1 MLFRMATKLSAY
13 TDFLSH
19 PGKPLDEHLTKV
31 ATAAEDIMRQTNFAS
46 GRLAYYAGLLHDI
59 GKLNPF
65 YQELFHAA
73 PDRQKSLEGELES
86 KYERQHSVFSA
97 WAAEKLLCKELD
109 SNRLQLVL
117 CTIAAHHSSLS
128 NEVSSEKITD
138 RGKRA
143 KQGLLENL
151 ARFRKTVSAGQHF
164 EKLDWQQ
171 CLSEFALPMDFQLKL
186 RSKSG
191 DATRDFVEAEAVFS
205 SLLQADRGS
214 FSERQDIKY
223 DLHMDTAKLVKF
235 ESTLSGLRTEFQ
247 KWFAGVHDPAA
258 PITVLNAP
266 TGMGKT
272 KVFLDLINGYVGSH
286 GMDRVMYFSPLLAL
300 TEDFESKVAE
310 VLGPEALDDVLV
322 YNHLFTGSLSD
333 KQERRI
339 EGLGYNFDN
348 ESFHSKFVIST
359 TQRLLMILY
368 FNSVADKMK
377 LASLRN
383 SLLIVDEIQV
393 VPKFLLPNFVQMLR
407 VVCQEMN
414 ARVLLV
420 SATIPYELSKN
431 VPVNRI
437 PPALLKEYHRL
448 TMKKIVFMPRFKP
461 PVRAKGKILVM
472 ANTRKKAK
480 QIFDEIKGST
490 SGFAQLLYVS
500 SGIRKKDRSNII
512 MLIHE
517 SESKRMLVVSTQ
529 VLEAGVDVSFAEVYR
544 EVAPLDSIVQV
555 MGRLNREGEAKNPLL
570 HVFQQDQD
578 HRPYSELEYQESLK
592 ILTKVRSSKELYGKL
607 DGYYEQVSAKNVRN
621 SDKMEE
627 LERLVG
633 DMDFE
638 GVSSFVNNHVFAE
651 EGHSMIVPETEED
664 LQRISAE
671 LKSMQKF
678 DKRSFKAYSALAANL
693 PDSAYKLPVK
703 DYLDSDLMERGILLP
718 RPGNLQQ
725 VYDPEVGLDKW
736 IK

>member
-1 MLFRMATKLSAY
+1 
-13 TDFLSH
+13 
-19 PGKPLDEHLTKV
+19 
-31 ATAAEDIMRQTNFAS
+31 MRQTNFAS
-46 GRLAYYAGLLHDI
+46 SRLAYYAGLLHDI

-73 PDRQKSLEGELES
+73 PDRQKSLESELES

-109 SNRLQLVL
+109 PNRLQLVL
-117 CTIAAHHSSLS
+117 CTIAAHHSYLS

-143 KQGLLENL
+143 KKGLLENL
-151 ARFRKTVSAGQHF
+151 AQFRKTMPASEHF
-164 EKLDWQQ
+164 GNLDWEH
-171 CLSEFALPMDFQLKL
+171 CLAEFALPMDFQLKL
-186 RSKSG
+186 KSKSG
-191 DATRDFVEAEAVFS
+191 DATRDFVEAEVVFS

-223 DLHMDTAKLVKF
+223 DLHMDTGKLVRA
-235 ESTLSGLRTEFQ
+235 ESPLSRLRTGFQ
-247 KWFAGVHDPAA
+247 QWFAGVHDTSA
-258 PITVLNAP
+258 PISVLNAP

-272 KVFLDLINGYVGSH
+272 KVFLDLINEYAGKH
-286 GMDRVMYFSPLLAL
+286 GVSRVMYFSPLLAL
-300 TEDFESKVAE
+300 TEDFESKVAQ
-310 VLGPEALDDVLV
+310 VLGPKALDDILV

-333 KQERRI
+333 KQENRVL
-339 EGLGYNFDN
+339 ESLGYNFDN
-348 ESFHSKFVIST
+348 ESFNSKFVIST

-368 FNSVADKMK
+368 FNAVADKMK

-393 VPKFLLPNFVQMLR
+393 VPKFMLPNLVEMLR
-407 VVCQEMN
+407 VICREMN
-414 ARVLLV
+414 AKVLLV
-420 SATIPYELSKN
+420 SATIPYELSSN
-431 VPVNRI
+431 VPINRV
-437 PPALLKEYHRL
+437 PPALLREYHHL
-448 TMKKIVFMPRFKP
+448 TMKKISFVPRFKP
-461 PVRAKGKILVM
+461 PAGTNGKKVLVM

-480 QIFDEIKGST
+480 QIFDGIKKDDTDS
-490 SGFAQLLYVS
+490 LLYVT
-500 SGIRKKDRSNII
+500 SGIRKKDRSNTIK
-512 MLIHE
+512 LIHE
-517 SESKRMLVVSTQ
+517 SKKGMLVVSTQ

-555 MGRLNREGEAKNPLL
+555 MGRLNREGDDENPVLYI
-570 HVFQQDQD
+570 FQPDQD

-592 ILTKVRSSKELYGKL
+592 VLKKVRNSKELYGKL
-607 DGYYEQVSAKNVRN
+607 DGYYEQVSAKNLRN
-621 SDKMEE
+621 ADRMAE

-638 GVSSFVNNHVFAE
+638 GVSSFVNNHVFTEE
-651 EGHSMIVPETEED
+651 EGHSMIVPDTEQD
-664 LQRISAE
+664 LQDILAK

-678 DKRSFKAYSALAANL
+678 DKQSFKAYSALTANL
-693 PDSAYKLPVK
+693 PGSAHKEIK
-703 DYLDSDLMERGILLP
+703 DYLDSDLLERGILLP
-718 RPGNLQQ
+718 RPGSLKE